1 LKRNFIF
8 ILNNY
13 FQTALFKYGK
23 TIFKEVAVL
32 KIWRQMM
39 EMEKAKKRGRP
50 AQLLQ
55 IAELHAFVEFL
66 EQQEQLSDLQSQV
79 LKALNSVDCNFEGLT
94 QTDQVLVKEALKPY
108 REHLKLKLLF
118 EELNNLPLKTEY
130 EQKFL
135 DLYELFQK
143 NALDQMELN
152 ILKTLATRY
161 LNFKAQ
167 KLEYSDLELYLSQLQ
182 KKDAGKKRKAENQRK
197 FELGGA
203 VLVAFKKLNI
213 DISND
218 TPQQITN
225 RIVNTTKFH
234 NEVRKSLIFKDVK
247 TYENEYFKANKL
259 FIQVLEGLHTWQKGG
274 ELLSVIEIKKALE
287 KGEE

>member
-225 RIVNTTKFH
+225 RIVNTTKLH

-247 TYENEYFKANKL
+247 TYKNEYFEANKL

>member
-1 LKRNFIF
+1 
-8 ILNNY
+8 
-13 FQTALFKYGK
+13 
-23 TIFKEVAVL
+23 
-32 KIWRQMM
+32 
-39 EMEKAKKRGRP
+39 
-50 AQLLQ
+50 
-55 IAELHAFVEFL
+55 
-66 EQQEQLSDLQSQV
+66 
-79 LKALNSVDCNFEGLT
+79 
-94 QTDQVLVKEALKPY
+94 
-108 REHLKLKLLF
+108 
-118 EELNNLPLKTEY
+118 
-130 EQKFL
+130 
-135 DLYELFQK
+135 
-143 NALDQMELN
+143 
-152 ILKTLATRY
+152 LKTLATRY

-274 ELLSVIEIKKALE
+274 ELLSVI
-287 KGEE
+287 

>member
-1 LKRNFIF
+1 MKRNFIF

-225 RIVNTTKFH
+225 RIVNTTKLH

-247 TYENEYFKANKL
+247 TYKNEYFEANKL

>member
-1 LKRNFIF
+1 MKRIFIF

-13 FQTALFKYGK
+13 FQTDRFKYGK
-23 TIFKEVAVL
+23 TIFEEVAVL

-225 RIVNTTKFH
+225 RIVNTTKLH

-247 TYENEYFKANKL
+247 TYKNEYFEANKL

-274 ELLSVIEIKKALE
+274 ELLSVIEIKKVLE

>member
-1 LKRNFIF
+1 
-8 ILNNY
+8 
-13 FQTALFKYGK
+13 
-23 TIFKEVAVL
+23 
-32 KIWRQMM
+32 
-39 EMEKAKKRGRP
+39 
-50 AQLLQ
+50 
-55 IAELHAFVEFL
+55 
-66 EQQEQLSDLQSQV
+66 QQEQLSDLQSQV

-135 DLYELFQK
+135 DLYELFQT

-218 TPQQITN
+218 TPQQLTN

-234 NEVRKSLIFKDVK
+234 NEV
-247 TYENEYFKANKL
+247 
-259 FIQVLEGLHTWQKGG
+259 
-274 ELLSVIEIKKALE
+274 
-287 KGEE
+287 

>member
-1 LKRNFIF
+1 
-8 ILNNY
+8 
-13 FQTALFKYGK
+13 
-23 TIFKEVAVL
+23 
-32 KIWRQMM
+32 M

-225 RIVNTTKFH
+225 RIVNTTKLH